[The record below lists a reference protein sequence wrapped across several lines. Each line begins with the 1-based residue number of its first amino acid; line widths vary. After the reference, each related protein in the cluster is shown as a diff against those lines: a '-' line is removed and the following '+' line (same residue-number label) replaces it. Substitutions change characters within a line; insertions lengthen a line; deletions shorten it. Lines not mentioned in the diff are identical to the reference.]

1 MFQPTENDFQLPS
14 PKIPAIAFWCSAY
27 GHLALVVGIVAGVGI
42 TAAMGRASIAAAMGG
57 AGIGVACAY
66 GVGTFLA
73 WAGVSIFFH
82 ALAQVVQQ
90 NAMTAHY
97 SQLTAIHTRQTRER
111 SDR

>member
-1 MFQPTENDFQLPS
+1 MSQPTSNDFQLPS
-14 PKIPAIAFWCSAY
+14 PKIPAIAFSCSAY
-27 GHLALVVGIVAGVGI
+27 GHLALLVGIFAGV
-42 TAAMGRASIAAAMGG
+42 TVSIAATVSGG
-57 AGIGVACAY
+57 ASPMVAGAY
-66 GVGTFLA
+66 GVGTFLV

-82 ALAQVVQQ
+82 ALAQVGQQ